1 MGRRLLLLALA
12 VAACQSEPPQRPP
25 ETAPPEPT
33 AGTTRVLGPPPTPFD
48 AAEVVFDT
56 TEPPEIVVQIPPRP
70 APPSRPPSP
79 RPVPAPSPAPPRG
92 SSGRCDVRATESYC
106 FTYTG
111 EAWTPESARAQCDA
125 APDASFASGT
135 CPTEGRIA
143 TCTFERESAPG
154 REIVYTY
161 YAPYDPTLAALACP
175 GLFARIE

>member
-12 VAACQSEPPQRPP
+12 VGACQGEPPTPAGDVSPGPAP
-25 ETAPPEPT
+25 ET
-33 AGTTRVLGPPPTPFD
+33 TRAVRPPPTPFD

-56 TEPPEIVVQIPPRP
+56 TEPPETVVQIPPRP
-70 APPSRPPSP
+70 APPPRPPLP
-79 RPVPAPSPAPPRG
+79 RPAPAPSPGPPSG
-92 SSGRCDVRATESYC
+92 ASGRCDVRATESYC
-106 FTYTG
+106 FAYTG

-125 APDASFASGT
+125 APDAAFAPGA

-154 REIVYTY
+154 RELVYTY
-161 YAPYDPTLAALACP
+161 YAPYDPALAALACP